1 MELSLQLDII
11 GLIGCVLIVFSQVPQ
26 LITIIA
32 NKSSKNISLTTY
44 SVLLIAQLDWL
55 IYGVLKNDTP
65 IMVTNLFGGVIT
77 FLIVFSSL
85 FYKNIGREMEDFD
98 DAVTI

>member
-11 GLIGCVLIVFSQVPQ
+11 GFIGCALIVFSQVPQ
-26 LITIIA
+26 LITIIT

-65 IMVTNLFGGVIT
+65 IMTTNFFGCIISS
-77 FLIVFSSL
+77 LILISSL
-85 FYKNIGREMEDFD
+85 FYKNLEHELEDFD
-98 DAVTI
+98 DALTV